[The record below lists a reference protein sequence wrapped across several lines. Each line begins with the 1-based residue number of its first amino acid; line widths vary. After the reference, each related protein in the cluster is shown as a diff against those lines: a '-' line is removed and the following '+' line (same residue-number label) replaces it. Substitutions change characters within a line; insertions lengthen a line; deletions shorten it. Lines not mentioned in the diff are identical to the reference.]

1 MRHTRTLFRPTW
13 AALAASAL
21 IAACG
26 GGSASAPPGSE
37 DTTPPTVAIT
47 DNVSGNTATGNIV
60 FTFTFSE
67 AVTGFTTEDVNV
79 TGGTKGSLNMAADN
93 LSATLEVTPTASST
107 GTVQLSVAAGAFSDL
122 ADNASVAAAN
132 ASQAFD
138 TTTPTPSAYIS
149 FDENPSIV
157 TNMGAYG
164 GALPEVAAGPSGG
177 SANAL
182 KIAKPAG
189 QGNETWGGTYFTV
202 PRVPFTSTQ
211 KAITARVYS
220 TVANAVIRLKV
231 EVPGGASVEVA
242 GTTVAQA
249 NTWTTVTW
257 NFSAADL
264 AANYTVLAVTPDVN
278 RALDGAVYYLDD
290 INVVDT
296 PAAAAVTF
304 ASNFGGANNTSAEG
318 GSFGGYS
325 GSSGDNWNCNGAPEN
340 CGSGLNDNAGKDR
353 FYYYYNAPA
362 STSGLYVGT
371 FFLAPGVTAPL
382 SGNVAGLNVAGK
394 SKFNFTFGQN
404 TEWFNSPS
412 ERNFGVLLTMS
423 NVYSVGGGTN
433 NCRVELWQVVTPT
446 SAADTAYSINLSDFV
461 MRQDCG
467 VPNLT
472 VAGALSGQTVA
483 QIDFKANGG
492 GARFPA
498 VNGQQEG
505 ANTTNAVN
513 GVFPTTLIV
522 KGPLQFE

>member
-1 MRHTRTLFRPTW
+1 MSRTRIQLS
-13 AALAASAL
+13 ACALAATAFL
-21 IAACG
+21 AACG
-26 GGSASAPPGSE
+26 GGGTTP
-37 DTTPPTVAIT
+37 DTTAPTVTIT
-47 DNVSGNTATGNIV
+47 DNITGTATSDV
-60 FTFTFSE
+60 TFSFTFNE
-67 AVTGFTTEDVNV
+67 AVTGFTTDDVSVNN
-79 TGGTKGSLNMAADN
+79 GTKGAFTMAAN
-93 LSATLEVTPTASST
+93 GLSASLVVKPPST
-107 GTVQLSVAAGAFSDL
+107 GSGSIEVSVAAGTF
-122 ADNASVAAAN
+122 ADASNNANTATAN
-132 ASQAFD
+132 ASQAFGA
-138 TTTPTPSAYIS
+138 PTPAAYIS
-149 FDENPSIV
+149 FDETPAIV
-157 TNMGAYG
+157 TDIGAYG
-164 GALPEVAAGPSGG
+164 GALPEVTAAPTGG

-231 EVPGGASVEVA
+231 EVPKGGSVEVA
-242 GTTVAQA
+242 GTTVEQA

-257 NFSAADL
+257 NFSSVDL
-264 AANYTVLAVTPDVN
+264 AANYTVLAVTPDVS
-278 RALDGAVYYLDD
+278 RALNGAVYYLDN

-296 PAAAAVTF
+296 PASSIVTF
-304 ASNFGGANNTSAEG
+304 ASNFSGVNNTTAEG

-340 CGSGLNDNAGKDR
+340 CGSGLNNDSGKDR
-353 FYYYYNAPA
+353 LFYYYNAPA

-371 FFLAPGVTAPL
+371 YFMAPGVTAPL
-382 SGNVAGLNVAGK
+382 SGNVAGLNVAEK

-404 TEWFNSPS
+404 SEWFNSAA

-446 SAADTAYSINLSDFV
+446 SANDTAYSINLSDFAV
-461 MRQDCG
+461 RQDCG

-472 VAGALSGQTVA
+472 VASAFSNQKVA

-492 GARFPA
+492 ASRFPA

-505 ANTTNAVN
+505 ANTTNASGTVY
-513 GVFPTTLIV
+513 PTTLIV
-522 KGPLQFE
+522 KGPLQFQ

>member
-1 MRHTRTLFRPTW
+1 MRHHFTYFRPTW

-21 IAACG
+21 VAACG
-26 GGSASAPPGSE
+26 GGSAGAPAGTE

-47 DNVSGNTATGNIV
+47 DNVSGTNATTDIV
-60 FTFTFSE
+60 FTFTFNE
-67 AVTGFTTEDVNV
+67 AVNGFTTDDITV
-79 TGGTKGSLNMAADN
+79 TGGQKGAFSMASN
-93 LSATLEVTPTASST
+93 NQSATLVVTPTANST
-107 GTVQLSVAAGAFSDL
+107 GTVQVNVAAGSFMDL
-122 ADNASVAAAN
+122 ADNASTAAAS

-138 TTTPTPSAYIS
+138 TTTPAPAAYIS
-149 FDENPSIV
+149 FDENPAIV
-157 TNMGAYG
+157 TGMGAYG
-164 GALPEVAAGPSGG
+164 GALPEVAAAPSGG

-189 QGNETWGGTYFTV
+189 QGNETWGGTFFTV

-231 EVPGGASVEVA
+231 EVPGGAFVEVA

-257 NFSAADL
+257 NFSSADL
-264 AANYTVLAVTPDVN
+264 AANYTVLAVTPDVS
-278 RALDGAVYYLDD
+278 RALDGAIYYIDD

-296 PAAAAVTF
+296 PAATTVTF

-325 GSSGDNWNCNGAPEN
+325 GSSGDGWNCNGAPEN
-340 CGSGLNDNAGKDR
+340 CGSGLNNDAGNDR

-371 FFLAPGVTAPL
+371 YFMAPGVTAL
-382 SGNVAGLNVAGK
+382 SGSVTGLNVSGK
-394 SKFNFTFGQN
+394 NKFNFTFGQN
-404 TEWFNSPS
+404 AEWHNSAA
-412 ERNFGVLLTMS
+412 ERNFGVLFTMS

-446 SAADTAYSINLSDFV
+446 SANDTPYSINLSDFIV
-461 MRQDCG
+461 RQDCG
-467 VPNLT
+467 VANLT
-472 VAGALSGQTVA
+472 AASALTSQTVA

-492 GARFPA
+492 ASRFAA

-505 ANTTNAVN
+505 ANTTNAAN
-513 GVFPTTLIV
+513 GVYPTTLIV

>member
-1 MRHTRTLFRPTW
+1 MSHSRIRLS
-13 AALAASAL
+13 ACALAAAAFL
-21 IAACG
+21 VACG
-26 GGSASAPPGSE
+26 GGGTTP
-37 DTTPPTVAIT
+37 DTTAPTVTIT
-47 DNVSGNTATGNIV
+47 DNISGTATSSV
-60 FTFTFSE
+60 TFSFTFNE
-67 AVTGFTTEDVNV
+67 AVTGFTADDVSVNN
-79 TGGTKGSLNMAADN
+79 GTKGAFTMATDG
-93 LSATLEVTPTASST
+93 LSATLVVTPPST
-107 GTVQLSVAAGAFSDL
+107 GSGFIEVSVAAGAF
-122 ADNASVAAAN
+122 ADVSNNANTAAVN
-132 ASQAFD
+132 ASQAFGA
-138 TTTPTPSAYIS
+138 PTPAAYIS
-149 FDENPSIV
+149 FDENPATV
-157 TNMGAYG
+157 TDIGAYG
-164 GALPEVAAGPSGG
+164 GALPEVAASPSGG
-177 SANAL
+177 NANAL

-231 EVPGGASVEVA
+231 EVAGGTSVEVA
-242 GTTVAQA
+242 GTTVEQA

-257 NFSAADL
+257 NFASADL
-264 AANYTVLAVTPDVN
+264 AANYTVLAVTPDVD

-296 PAAAAVTF
+296 PATSVVTF
-304 ASNFGGANNTSAEG
+304 ASNFSGANNTTSEG

-340 CGSGLNDNAGKDR
+340 CGSGLNDDSGKDR

-371 FFLAPGVTAPL
+371 YFMAPGVTTPL
-382 SGNVAGLNVAGK
+382 SGNVSGLSVAGK

-404 TEWFNSPS
+404 SEWFNSAG

-446 SAADTAYSINLSDFV
+446 SANDTAYSINLSNFV
-461 MRQDCG
+461 VRQDCG

-472 VAGALSGQTVA
+472 VASALTDQTVA
-483 QIDFKANGG
+483 QIDFKANAGTS
-492 GARFPA
+492 RFPA

-505 ANTTNAVN
+505 ANTTNATG
-513 GVFPTTLIV
+513 GVYPTTLIV
-522 KGPLQFE
+522 KGPLQFQ